1 MMKLDKELYRK
12 AYELHQQSSDAK
24 LVERARLHSE
34 LSSAEAF
41 RQYVDLVEFVW
52 KLCPEPSAW
61 QREEKLESI
70 NRYHA
75 AVQRLEA
82 WRRKHG
88 QET

>member
-12 AYELHQQSSDAK
+12 AYALHQQSSDAK
-24 LVERARLHSE
+24 LGERAHLHSE

-41 RQYVDLVEFVW
+41 KQYADLVELMW
-52 KLCPEPSAW
+52 RLCLEPSEW

-70 NRYHA
+70 NHYYT

-82 WRRKHG
+82 WRQTRG
-88 QET
+88 QKA

>member
-12 AYELHQQSSDAK
+12 AYALHQQSSDAK

-41 RQYVDLVEFVW
+41 KQYTDLVEFVW
-52 KLCPEPSAW
+52 KLCPEPSEW
-61 QREEKLESI
+61 QRKEKLESI
-70 NRYHA
+70 NRYYA

-82 WRRKHG
+82 WRRSRG
-88 QET
+88 QTA